1 MARIA
6 FLIKDMGAGGA
17 ERVALSLIQ
26 GFVKRGHEVDLL
38 LMHNVGEFLPQLP
51 PEVRLF
57 DLEAPR
63 VRHAVRP
70 MVRYLKARRP
80 DALQVSMWPLP
91 IAAIIAARI
100 ARVPTRIVLSEH
112 SVLSREY
119 GASRARMAMLRAS
132 MRSFYPRAHHRV
144 AVSRGSARDLAELA
158 RLPHSEVLTVYNPIA
173 APPAGFAADPEAA
186 AEWGGARH
194 RILSVGALKAEKNQA
209 LLIRAFAQ
217 LDAKLDVSL
226 VILGEGAERARLE
239 RLIVDLGVA
248 DRVKLPG
255 FSRDLW
261 PFYAAASLFVLS
273 SDFEGFGNVLV
284 EALAAGLPVVS
295 TDCGFGPSEILDGG
309 AYGTLVPCHSEEL
322 LAEAMADALARP
334 RDPAL
339 LKARARDFREDI
351 AVNHYLELLLGA
363 GINSR

>member
-26 GFVKRGHEVDLL
+26 GFVRRGHEVDLV
-38 LMHNVGEFLPQLP
+38 LMHNAGRFLAQVP

-57 DLEAPR
+57 DLKAPR
-63 VRHAVRP
+63 VRNVVRP
-70 MVRYLKARRP
+70 LGRYLKSRRP

-119 GASRARMAMLRAS
+119 GASKARMAMLRAS
-132 MRSFYPRAHHRV
+132 TRLFYPRAHHRV
-144 AVSRGSARDLAELA
+144 AVSRGSARDLAALA
-158 RLPHSEVLTVYNPIA
+158 GLSAARVTTVLNPIA
-173 APPAGFAADPEAA
+173 APPADFVADPKATAA
-186 AEWGGARH
+186 WGGARF

-209 LLIRAFAQ
+209 LLIRAFARLDPA
-217 LDAKLDVSL
+217 LDASL

-239 RLIVDLGVA
+239 QLIDDLGVA
-248 DRVKLPG
+248 ERVKLPG
-255 FSRDLW
+255 FSDDLW
-261 PFYAAASLFVLS
+261 SFYAAASLFVLS

-284 EALAAGLPVVS
+284 EAMAAGLPVVS
-295 TDCGFGPSEILDGG
+295 TDCDFGPAEILDGG
-309 AYGTLVPCHSEEL
+309 AYGTLVPCGSEEL
-322 LAEAMADALARP
+322 LAQAMADALAKP
-334 RDPAL
+334 RDPEL
-339 LKARARDFREDI
+339 LKSRARDFAEDV
-351 AVNHYLELLLGA
+351 AVDRYLELLL
-363 GINSR
+363 NP